1 MVNFIEPHG
10 NVGSR
15 EEKTHDCF
23 PSSQLVENGRRL
35 YVEAVV
41 GKGHD
46 QKINLSDSSL
56 SKVLSR
62 QECCFLNMITCT

>member
-1 MVNFIEPHG
+1 
-10 NVGSR
+10 
-15 EEKTHDCF
+15 
-23 PSSQLVENGRRL
+23 VENGRRL

-46 QKINLSDSSL
+46 QKIDLSDSSL

-62 QECCFLNMITCT
+62 QESCFLNMITST